1 MITIHCGL
9 HKTGSSSIQLALEL
23 DSKRG
28 HTIVTPKPGDDRS
41 ERGWQGRLAKAAKA
55 QDAVFSDENLLG
67 SPYDGYQLAAERVA
81 MLDEALHG
89 ARYQIVVYFRPQV
102 DWLPSV
108 YLQSVQEGSTM
119 TPEAFW
125 ASIEGQP
132 YLRWSNLLDLLQ
144 RESGAERVIARA
156 HTRSRDAVNDF
167 FVQVGLGKPSRT
179 GPATIRENSSIAA
192 VQAPL
197 LLALNSD
204 TGFSG
209 RERPYLRHTFQ
220 NVLAAGARS
229 GLSPFP
235 VGIQVEIVEQFGSD
249 WSELAELVA
258 STDQA
263 EATIVRESLAL
274 WRADPL
280 PFAGSTLDAPLIRE
294 EMLRSL
300 QTLASEVVVPS
311 REGIRRRMAAKLRS
325 DPMDFPAAVAR
336 ALRRRSAT

>member
-23 DSKRG
+23 CSTRG
-28 HTIVTPKPGDDRS
+28 RTIVTPKPGDDRS
-41 ERGWQGRLAKAAKA
+41 EQGWRERLSKVSRA
-55 QDAVFSDENLLG
+55 QHAVFSDENFLG
-67 SPYDGYQLAAERVA
+67 SPYAGYQLAPERIA
-81 MLDEALHG
+81 MLREALHG
-89 ARYQIVVYFRPQV
+89 ARYQIVVYIRPQL

-108 YLQSVQEGSTM
+108 YLQSVQEGM
-119 TPEAFW
+119 TTGPEAFW
-125 ASIEGQP
+125 ASIKGQP
-132 YLRWSNLLDLLQ
+132 YLRWTTLLDLLQ
-144 RESGAERVIARA
+144 RESSAERVIARA
-156 HTRSRDAVNDF
+156 HTRSRDTVHDF

-179 GPATIRENSSIAA
+179 GPTKIRENISIAA

-209 RERPYLRHTFQ
+209 RERPYLRNTFQ
-220 NVLAAGARS
+220 NILAAGARS

-300 QTLASEVVVPS
+300 RTLASEVVVPS

-325 DPMDFPAAVAR
+325 DPRDFPAAVAR
-336 ALRRRSAT
+336 ALWRRSAT